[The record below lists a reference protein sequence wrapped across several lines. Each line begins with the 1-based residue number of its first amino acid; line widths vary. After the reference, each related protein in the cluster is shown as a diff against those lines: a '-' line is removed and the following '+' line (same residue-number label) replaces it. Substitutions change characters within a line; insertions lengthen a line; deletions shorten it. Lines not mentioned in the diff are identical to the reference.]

1 MIVTDRGHPAFVLLT
16 NDAYRRLS
24 GESGG
29 SILDP
34 LRQDAADFDF
44 EPMGRP
50 LLNPW
55 SVG

>member
-1 MIVTDRGHPAFVLLT
+1 VIVTDRGHPAFVLLT